1 MVLIGGSP
9 DPLRSG
15 DCELSQVIRKEFSL
29 RSKKSFGFSF
39 LMPNNKHGLMVV
51 NSELFEIREKPVSL
65 SGFGYA
71 QVFKLMQLLM
81 GLLVMAVHSSSLFAN
96 AQQSVDGRLVDTKS
110 NLKTENLSGEN
121 SNSVEPLGSVTA
133 ETLNSGIELYN
144 RGDYRE
150 AKRIL
155 EIVARKSP
163 YDAATRYYLG
173 LVYQALKQ
181 NVMARAQFAW
191 VASTARD
198 ANLRKSAARA
208 LGTFIN
214 PKRAGEAEL
223 LRPGAD
229 NDYRTLLAA
238 ARAEI
243 AAQSNHEKNS
253 ELATKVDVAKPA
265 QVEDQAA
272 SKDSNSGQFVL
283 SKDGNTLNRG
293 LVEGKNPSSSRSK
306 EEVSQDKVVNKAS
319 AISIDDS
326 SKSGGKARKVYFRV
340 FYFYSPE
347 NASCQAFEPVYSIL
361 AAKFQALDYRKVLFH
376 DKASAEERALAE
388 RYKISHIPRLV
399 YTDANGEELFN
410 EDTSLFRERLK
421 DLSGTAKNATK

>member
-1 MVLIGGSP
+1 M
-9 DPLRSG
+9 
-15 DCELSQVIRKEFSL
+15 

-39 LMPNNKHGLMVV
+39 LKPNNKHGLMVA
-51 NSELFEIREKPVSL
+51 SPELLEFREKRVSF

-71 QVFKLMQLLM
+71 QVSKLMRLLM

-96 AQQSVDGRLVDTKS
+96 AQQSADGRLVDTKS
-110 NLKTENLSGEN
+110 NLKTENLSGE
-121 SNSVEPLGSVTA
+121 SSRAVEPIGSGAA

-150 AKRIL
+150 ARRIL

-191 VASTARD
+191 VASSARD

-208 LGTFIN
+208 LSTFIN

-238 ARAEI
+238 ARAEV

-253 ELATKVDVAKPA
+253 ELVTKVDVAKPV

-272 SKDSNSGQFVL
+272 SKDSNVGQFVL
-283 SKDGNTLNRG
+283 SKDSNTLNRG
-293 LVEGKNPSSSRSK
+293 LVEGKNLSSSRSK
-306 EEVSQDKVVNKAS
+306 EAVSQDEVVNKAS

-326 SKSGGKARKVYFRV
+326 AKSGVKARTVYFRV
-340 FYFYSPE
+340 LYFYSPD
-347 NASCQAFEPVYSIL
+347 NASCQAFEPVYSSL
-361 AAKFQALDYRKVLFH
+361 TAKFQALDYRKVLFH

-388 RYKISHIPRLV
+388 RYKISHVPRLV

-421 DLSGTAKNATK
+421 DLSGTAKNAIK